1 MKKKTKNTLL
11 QVICTIIFILF
22 LYQTKTIQNLS
33 YIIFNNYE
41 TRFAQKHDFCTIE
54 SVGYLK
60 YLKNKYTLIKRPKII
75 NYIHTPNLSWVMINP
90 KEIKNYSDYKILLN
104 YPGKFINL
112 KFNKSTKNIFQ
123 ISKLNFYKD
132 KTYKIEKLEI
142 SFREKFKFN
151 QELNVELFIDT
162 IKNKKRFIKKYE
174 DFTINIDGNVEFFL
188 NIDLHNSKFENE
200 SITFK
205 VNELK
210 KNEIDKVKFVALN
223 KYDIKDYVVIDNFK
237 NCYLIK

>member
-11 QVICTIIFILF
+11 QVICAIIFILF

-33 YIIFNNYE
+33 YIISNNYE
-41 TRFAQKHDFCTIE
+41 TRFSQKYDFCEVE

-60 YLKNKYTLIKRPKII
+60 YLKKKYRLTKRPRII

-90 KEIKNYSDYKILLN
+90 KEIKNYSNYKILLN
-104 YPGKFINL
+104 YPGKFIDL
-112 KFNKSTKNIFQ
+112 KFNKRKKNIFQ

-132 KTYKIEKLEI
+132 KTQKIEKLEI
-142 SFREKFKFN
+142 IFKEKFMSNKK
-151 QELNVELFIDT
+151 LNVELFVDT

-174 DFTINIDGNVEFFL
+174 DFTINIGGNVEFFL
-188 NIDLHNSKFENE
+188 DIDLHNLKFENE
-200 SITFK
+200 SLTFK
-205 VNELK
+205 VNGLK
-210 KNEIDKVKFVALN
+210 KNEIDEVKFVALN